1 MDFQSIADSL
11 YAAACIVSVERKTD
25 GVCGDIRIIAANQ
38 KYIDLLSIRTK
49 YHSDDNDDTGYCFI
63 PGKVYTEYIPENVNF
78 ENVCR
83 GAALEK
89 RDIHTYAHIPNVDV
103 WFDIYVLPV
112 DYNEGDTYYCIY
124 STIPSNNADLILDKF
139 STTQTANDVLKTC
152 IKLHK
157 ANNLKDAME
166 NVLYD
171 IRIICKA
178 EGCTVL
184 LLNNED
190 EEFSILASNF
200 VPTSRIKRVTEF
212 NGYYDVANSWK
223 DMLGEEGD
231 NLGAVLTINSGAGG
245 TEANDWSSMLMRMYT
260 RWGERNGYKMT
271 VTELIEGDEA
281 GIKSCTIQ
289 FEGDYAYGY
298 LKAENGVHRLVR
310 ISPYNA
316 QGKRQTTF
324 SSVFVY
330 PLVDDTIQIEI
341 NPADLEWDTFRSS
354 GAGGQNVNK
363 VETGV
368 RVKHLPTGITVENT
382 ETRSQLDN
390 RQNALRILKS
400 HLYDLELKKR
410 QEKQAELEGQKKRI
424 EWGSQIRSYVLH
436 PYKMVKDLRTG
447 YETSDTQAVLDGDL
461 NPFMKEFLMRNDL

>member
-1 MDFQSIADSL
+1 MKE
-11 YAAACIVSVERKTD
+11 VSAVKYWVD
-25 GVCGDIRIIAANQ
+25 GYD
-38 KYIDLLSIRTK
+38 
-49 YHSDDNDDTGYCFI
+49 
-63 PGKVYTEYIPENVNF
+63 
-78 ENVCR
+78 
-83 GAALEK
+83 ALESGLS
-89 RDIHTYAHIPNVDV
+89 DLETLVDFGEDAADDLDAAYAS
-103 WFDIYVLPV
+103 LL
-112 DYNEGDTYYCIY
+112 E
-124 STIPSNNADLILDKF
+124 
-139 STTQTANDVLKTC
+139 
-152 IKLHK
+152 KLE
-157 ANNLKDAME
+157 ALEMRN
-166 NVLYD
+166 
-171 IRIICKA
+171 
-178 EGCTVL
+178 
-184 LLNNED
+184 
-190 EEFSILASNF
+190 
-200 VPTSRIKRVTEF
+200 
-212 NGYYDVANSWK
+212 
-223 DMLGEEGD
+223 MLGEEGD

-245 TEANDWSSMLMRMYT
+245 TESNDWSSMLMRMYT

-271 VTELIEGDEA
+271 VTELLEGDEA

-341 NPADLEWDTFRSS
+341 NPSDLEWDTFRSS

-368 RVKHLPTGITVENT
+368 RVRHIPTGITVENT